1 MTTYPDTFLMILID
15 AIDTIMAQA
24 IRVVFLM
31 SKLTYLKM
39 IITGSCLIGK
49 AHPTYFP
56 SK

>member
-31 SKLTYLKM
+31 SKLTYLK
-39 IITGSCLIGK
+39 
-49 AHPTYFP
+49 
-56 SK
+56 

>member
-39 IITGSCLIGK
+39 IITGS
-49 AHPTYFP
+49 F
-56 SK
+56 